1 MDNLDTSGFG
11 NPAAGNPT
19 GSDAAA
25 ILLMMLGDSEAAEIL
40 SYLEPDEVQHL
51 GSAMFNVADVSE
63 DQVVAATVTHHVHAV
78 ATDRKRA
85 LLTHLLT
92 GTGEQ
97 ALVFC
102 KTKHG
107 SDQDVGI

>member
-11 NPAAGNPT
+11 ERRPPARPS

-63 DQVVAATVTHHVHAV
+63 DQVEDVFNTFMTRHAAAPRS
-78 ATDRKRA
+78 ASARRRA
-85 LLTHLLT
+85 S
-92 GTGEQ
+92 
-97 ALVFC
+97 AR
-102 KTKHG
+102 
-107 SDQDVGI
+107 